1 MFSKPTVFL
10 LCAFVCFVAATDKP
24 LKKDKIRS
32 YDENSVNLDDSL
44 YDGEPSPIL
53 LYKTVFKKVVNHAE
67 SVGSQT
73 GYGPTPFY
81 WQKYKP
87 YVDVGLYRDESGI
100 QKTLN
105 VGGNPFFPG
114 IKVNVRP
121 YPGGYVQIKS
131 QGAEIFKPLVGE
143 YRISY
148 YHCKYFIKNVI
159 SMFK

>member
-10 LCAFVCFVAATDKP
+10 LCAFVCFAAATDKP
-24 LKKDKIRS
+24 LKKDKVRS
-32 YDENSVNLDDSL
+32 LDDNSVNLDDPL
-44 YDGEPSPIL
+44 YDGETTPIL
-53 LYKTVFKKVVNHAE
+53 LYKSVFKKIVNHAE
-67 SVGSQT
+67 SVSQ

-105 VGGNPFFPG
+105 VAGNPFFPG

-121 YPGGYVQIKS
+121 YPGGYVSIKS
-131 QGAEIFKPLVGE
+131 QTGEIFKPLVGE
-143 YRISY
+143 
-148 YHCKYFIKNVI
+148 CQVL
-159 SMFK
+159 